1 MPAASASYA
10 GEYALS
16 ASDLEVVA
24 RVQAEGIGY
33 VRGMLTGD
41 ELAAARCD
49 FTAAFTA
56 AYAGAINR
64 P

>member
-24 RVQAEGIGY
+24 RVQAGGIGY

-49 FTAAFTA
+49 FTAAYA
-56 AYAGAINR
+56 GAYAGAINR

>member
-41 ELAAARCD
+41 ELAAAR
-49 FTAAFTA
+49 
-56 AYAGAINR
+56 
-64 P
+64 